1 MVGAV
6 ESLVAIN
13 GTSLFVRAIGDGDP
27 LIVLHGGPEFD
38 SFYLMP
44 ELDVLAQCGRLIY
57 YDQRGRGRSAA
68 APGQDVTIDSDVA
81 DLETL
86 RRRLGAGRVGLL
98 GHSWGGVLAMEYAAR
113 HPDNVS
119 RLVLLNTAPA
129 SNREW
134 REFLAAWRGGR
145 SDSDA
150 AALTALTQHPTYAA
164 GEVAADTD
172 LYRIVFRSAS
182 RDPQVCERI
191 VSRLRAQFSP
201 AKVLASRVI
210 EDRLLRDTLE
220 HEGYDIVSRLTR
232 LRVPTLV
239 VHGAHDFV
247 PVRMAERITVS
258 IPSARLEILPDCG
271 HFSYAERPAAV
282 RDAVCGFLHPYRG
295 DFAIE

>member
-13 GTSLFVRAIGDGDP
+13 GTSLFTRAVGDGDP

-44 ELDVLAQCGRLIY
+44 ELDVLEQCGRLIY
-57 YDQRGRGRSAA
+57 YDQRGRGRSSPSPAR
-68 APGQDVTIDSDVA
+68 DVTIDSEVA
-81 DLETL
+81 DLEAL
-86 RRRLGAGRVGLL
+86 RQHLGAGPVALL

-134 REFLAAWRGGR
+134 REFLSAWRGGR

-150 AALTALTQHPTYAA
+150 AALTALTQRPAYAA
-164 GEVAADTD
+164 GEVAADTE
-172 LYRIVFRSAS
+172 LYRIVFRTAS

-191 VSRLRAQFSP
+191 VSRLRAQFTP
-201 AKVLASRVI
+201 AKVVDSRVI
-210 EDRLLRDTLE
+210 EDRLQRDTLE
-220 HEGYDIVSRLTR
+220 HDGYDIASRLSR

-247 PVRMAERITVS
+247 PVRMAERIAAS
-258 IPSARLEILPDCG
+258 IPGSRLEILPNCG
-271 HFSYAERPAAV
+271 HFCYAERPTAV
-282 RDAVCGFLHPYRG
+282 RDVVCGFLHPHRG
-295 DFAIE
+295 DLVIE

>member
-13 GTSLFVRAIGDGDP
+13 GTSLFTRAVGDGHP

-44 ELDVLAQCGRLIY
+44 ELDVLEQCGRLIY
-57 YDQRGRGRSAA
+57 YDQRGRGRSSPSPAK
-68 APGQDVTIDSDVA
+68 DVTIDSEVA

-86 RRRLGAGRVGLL
+86 RLHLGVGPVALL
-98 GHSWGGVLAMEYAAR
+98 GHSWGGVLAMEYATR

-134 REFLAAWRGGR
+134 RAFLSAWRGGR
-145 SDSDA
+145 SGSDA
-150 AALTALTQHPTYAA
+150 AALTALTRRPAYAA
-164 GEVAADTD
+164 GEVAADTE
-172 LYRIVFRSAS
+172 LYRIVFRTAS

-191 VSRLRAQFSP
+191 VSRLRAQFTP
-201 AKVLASRVI
+201 AKVVASRVI

-220 HEGYDIVSRLTR
+220 HDGYDIASRLSR

-247 PVRMAERITVS
+247 PVRMAERIASS
-258 IPSARLEILPDCG
+258 IPEARLEILSDCG
-271 HFSYAERPAAV
+271 HFSYAERPAAM
-282 RDAVCGFLHPYRG
+282 RDVVCGFLHPHRG
-295 DFAIE
+295 DSATE

>member
-6 ESLVAIN
+6 ESLIAIN
-13 GTSLFVRAIGDGDP
+13 GTSLFVRAVGNGHP

-44 ELDVLAQCGRLIY
+44 ELDVLERCSWLIY

-68 APGQDVTIDSDVA
+68 APAEDVTIDSDVA

-86 RRRLGAGRVGLL
+86 RLHLGAGPIALL

-134 REFLAAWRGGR
+134 REFLSAWRGGR

-150 AALTALTQHPTYAA
+150 AALTALTQRPTYAA
-164 GEVAADTD
+164 GEVAADTE
-172 LYRIVFRSAS
+172 LYRIVFRTAS
-182 RDPQVCERI
+182 RDPEVCERI

-201 AKVLASRVI
+201 AKVVASRVI
-210 EDRLLRDTLE
+210 EDQLLQETLE
-220 HEGYDIVSRLTR
+220 HEGYDIVSRLSR

-239 VHGAHDFV
+239 VHGAHDFIPV
-247 PVRMAERITVS
+247 PMAERIAAA
-258 IPSARLEILPDCG
+258 IPGARLEVLPDCG
-271 HFSYAERPAAV
+271 HFSYAERPTAV
-282 RDAVCGFLHPYRG
+282 RDLVCGFLHPYPG